1 MAIIEGGNIMPGSA
15 SITDAGHAAIAALR
29 VASAVADA
37 QTVTIGDDVYE
48 VDTSIASGITSGR
61 IRLDLSGGSTV
72 KSQGILTIAEPL
84 TADDTITVGATTY
97 TFKAGATAVAGEIG
111 IGGSEAAT
119 KLAIVAAING
129 TDSINTANASVT
141 ASAFSADVCTL
152 TAIKGGVAGDLIAT
166 TSALTHISNVFNA
179 VTLGTTTAGVDP
191 TAGEFTTALTAAI
204 NGASA
209 TEHVTAVRV
218 SANEV
223 LIYSSN
229 GPGTATPI
237 PSTATTAVA
246 ETLAGS
252 NNAWD
257 TAALRGGAL
266 SDAVE
271 IGQASRVP
279 NAGEVGT
286 GTMHFVFP
294 FTPITAHVQ
303 VRVTSGGAF
312 TLYAGAVTITA
323 GRVTLTNGTNPD
335 FAATDTVSVI
345 AIG

>member
-1 MAIIEGGNIMPGSA
+1 MTILEGGNIIPGSA
-15 SITDAGHAAIAALR
+15 SITDPGHAAIAALR

-37 QTVTIGDDVYE
+37 QTVTIGADVYE
-48 VDTSIASGITSGR
+48 VDTSIASGVTADR
-61 IRLDLSGGSTV
+61 IRLNLSGGGTV
-72 KSQGILTIAEPL
+72 KSQGILTIAEPV

-97 TFKAGATAVAGEIG
+97 TFKAGATALAGQIG
-111 IGGSEAAT
+111 LGGSEAAT

-129 TDSINTANASVT
+129 TDTFNTANASVT
-141 ASAFSADVCTL
+141 ASAFSGDVCTL

-166 TSALTHISNVFNA
+166 TETLTHASNIFNA

-229 GPGTATPI
+229 GPGTATAI

-257 TAALRGGAL
+257 TAALRAGAL

-271 IGQASRVP
+271 IAQVSRVP
-279 NAGEVGT
+279 NAAEVAT

-294 FTPITAHVQ
+294 FTPSTALVQ
-303 VRVTSGGAF
+303 VRTTSGGAF
-312 TLYAGAVTITA
+312 VLYAGAVTIT
-323 GRVTLTNGTNPD
+323 GGLVTITNGTNPD
-335 FAATDTVSVI
+335 YAATDTVSVI